1 MNLPTTRLL
10 PILVLLAVLVADQAH
25 AAPAQ
30 RKVPTNIQSDSMEY
44 NAVAQTVIFSGNV
57 HVTRPDFEV
66 WSKKL
71 TVYLKKSG
79 NADAASSGADSMRA
93 GDIDRLVAEGDVR
106 IKSDNKSG
114 ECQTLTYYAD
124 TEKVVMEG
132 SPVLRDPDSTIRGT
146 VITHYMQT
154 NRSHVGGRVNATFE
168 APDKTG
174 SGLESDTKNSSGN
187 GDTQ

>member
-1 MNLPTTRLL
+1 MNLLRITHLFSALL
-10 PILVLLAVLVADQAH
+10 LLAALMAGPVY
-25 AAPAQ
+25 AAPASPE

-44 NAVAQTVIFSGNV
+44 NAAAQTVVFSGNV
-57 HVTRPDFEV
+57 HVTRPDFEL

-79 NADAASSGADSMRA
+79 DSSTGNSSTDSMRA
-93 GDIDRLVAEGDVR
+93 GDIDRLVADGNVR
-106 IKSDNKSG
+106 LKSEDKSG
-114 ECQTLTYYAD
+114 ECQILTYYAD

-132 SPVLRDPDSTIRGT
+132 SPVLRDPDSTIRGN

-168 APDKTG
+168 APAKTG
-174 SGLESDTKNSSGN
+174 KSSDN
-187 GDTQ
+187 GDNQ